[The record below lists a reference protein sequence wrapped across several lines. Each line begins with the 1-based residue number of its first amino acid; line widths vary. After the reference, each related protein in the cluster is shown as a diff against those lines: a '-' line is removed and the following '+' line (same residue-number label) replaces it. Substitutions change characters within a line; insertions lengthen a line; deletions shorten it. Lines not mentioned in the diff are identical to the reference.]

1 MYPNQNRP
9 YLYQPIV
16 AYKPQQYMQTK
27 LGRQQ
32 VVSGLRVALQTL
44 ETASRIIPLIA
55 QLQPMLENAKTAL
68 HVIKAVKASDPP
80 PAAPTT
86 IIDVPDTSKTDIP
99 DSENPIL
106 FHP

>member
-55 QLQPMLENAKTAL
+55 QLQP
-68 HVIKAVKASDPP
+68 
-80 PAAPTT
+80 TT
-86 IIDVPDTSKTDIP
+86 IIDVPDTSKNDIP